1 LRTDRT
7 LCSLRTNRHPLG
19 TIPELHGVQ
28 ALDERD
34 HALSNRERSSRTE
47 VHLAVKLG
55 IENTDNLGS
64 DEVVEFCGLD
74 GLASEL
80 FESSHT

>member
-7 LCSLRTNRHPLG
+7 LRPLRTNRRPRG
-19 TIPELHGVQ
+19 AIPELHGVQ

-34 HALSNRERSSRTE
+34 HALSNGERSSGTE
-47 VHLAVKLG
+47 VHLAVILG
-55 IENTDNLGS
+55 IENTDDLGS